1 MPPDLVFVGFG
12 GVILNH
18 VVGALVHEVCPGM
31 ITCMTDP
38 LVTTETMPSRV
49 AQLRAD
55 VDALSARASE
65 VVDDR
70 NLIPG
75 IIGDPLEHLALELV
89 DQIAAV
95 ARCLRTAEEP
105 ARSAEHVAWSLSL
118 PALRG

>member
-1 MPPDLVFVGFG
+1 
-12 GVILNH
+12 
-18 VVGALVHEVCPGM
+18 M

-55 VDALSARASE
+55 VDALSARAAE
-65 VVDDR
+65 LARAADR
-70 NLIPG
+70 LDVEHHG
-75 IIGDPLEHLALELV
+75 AEGEHLALELV

-118 PALRG
+118 PALRSTGRAE